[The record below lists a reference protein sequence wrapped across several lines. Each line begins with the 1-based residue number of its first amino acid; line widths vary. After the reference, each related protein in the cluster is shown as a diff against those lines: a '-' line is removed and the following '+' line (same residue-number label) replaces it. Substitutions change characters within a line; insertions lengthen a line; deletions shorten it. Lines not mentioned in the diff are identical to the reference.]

1 MVEVGTGSKMAED
14 LIATEDDLDARLAAL
29 AGRCAVMARLH
40 ARHGRPPLRRRPAGF
55 EGLVHVV
62 VFQQISIAAAAVI
75 WERTLGVFGAIT
87 PERLAGASDADYRA
101 AGQSRPKIRTLRSLA
116 AAVLDGALDLDG
128 LALLEAE
135 AAEAALVRVSGIGP
149 WTAQVYLLTCL
160 GNGDAW
166 PAGDVALQAAAADA
180 LGLPARPDRTAMDG
194 IGERWRP
201 HRAVAARLLWAHYA
215 ALKQRAAVPATT
227 A

>member
-1 MVEVGTGSKMAED
+1 MAED
-14 LIATEDDLDARLAAL
+14 LIATENDLNARLAAL

-40 ARHGRPPLRRRPAGF
+40 SRHGQPPLRRRPAGF

-75 WERTLGVFGAIT
+75 WERTVAVFGAIT
-87 PERLAGASDADYRA
+87 PERLAAASDEDFRA

-116 AAVLDGALDLDG
+116 AAVLDGTLGLDALP
-128 LALLEAE
+128 AMEAE
-135 AAEAALVRVSGIGP
+135 AAHAALTRVKGIGP
-149 WTAQVYLLTCL
+149 WTADVYLLTCL
-160 GNGDAW
+160 GHGDAW
-166 PAGDVALQAAAADA
+166 PAGDIALQTAVQDA
-180 LGLPARPDRTAMDG
+180 VGLAARPDARQMIA
-194 IGERWRP
+194 IAERWRP